1 MHIFHFY
8 FSCGYKKV
16 IKKYILVYEYFQP
29 NKRFLSSKM
38 REEISLGLKFVERDL
53 DLAGYLISW

>member
-29 NKRFLSSKM
+29 NKSFWAAKM
-38 REEISLGLKFVERDL
+38 RDSEFWRKYNEKKIN
-53 DLAGYLISW
+53 